1 LSTHNIQNLPA
12 PTSGSAL
19 PVNTPAEAIAISP
32 EALEVANAYLQT
44 PDISKVSED
53 LDIPR
58 EIVAEYLGKR
68 EVKAYIDSIFMN
80 LGFNNRFQM
89 RNLMDTIIKKKLQEM
104 DEADVSS
111 NKDILEILTLSHKMS
126 IDHLDKEIQLEKI
139 RAGHAAKV
147 QTNIQINEANP
158 SEQSTRY
165 GSLLEKLL
173 NPDTI
178 DV

>member
-1 LSTHNIQNLPA
+1 
-12 PTSGSAL
+12 
-19 PVNTPAEAIAISP
+19 
-32 EALEVANAYLQT
+32 
-44 PDISKVSED
+44 
-53 LDIPR
+53 
-58 EIVAEYLGKR
+58 
-68 EVKAYIDSIFMN
+68 
-80 LGFNNRFQM
+80 
-89 RNLMDTIIKKKLQEM
+89 MDTIIKKKLQEM